1 MNPLLPRALSWAVVL
16 LTATAALPV
25 SAATQYAVGVDYL
38 HDRTERE
45 SDSSGPFGSV
55 EEEVDAEAEGF
66 RVRFELGDLRGGRVQ
81 FAFERVEHDFDLPA
95 SFEDV
100 ASTREDV
107 STVSLAYLGTFGM
120 PHNLVPRWK
129 LGAGIGFT
137 NADERVFEDDMLYNL
152 TLTGGLGLDYV
163 INDVLA
169 VGVLGEVG
177 ARVWQDIDVRTEFGE
192 QSIDTTDTFFRVSL
206 GMTYGF

>member
-1 MNPLLPRALSWAVVL
+1 M
-16 LTATAALPV
+16 
-25 SAATQYAVGVDYL
+25 
-38 HDRTERE
+38 
-45 SDSSGPFGSV
+45 
-55 EEEVDAEAEGF
+55 
-66 RVRFELGDLRGGRVQ
+66 
-81 FAFERVEHDFDLPA
+81 EHDFDLPV

-100 ASTREDV
+100 DSTEEEV
-107 STVSLAYLGTFGM
+107 STVSLAYLGTFGR
-120 PHNLVPRWK
+120 PQNLVPRWK

-137 NADERVFEDDMLYNL
+137 DADQRVFEDDTLYNL

-169 VGVLGEVG
+169 VGLLGEVG
-177 ARVWQDIDVRTEFGE
+177 ARVWEELEVRTEFGD